1 MIWRAF
7 LFMTLE
13 RNLRISPTFYSSLEM
28 EDYAALMCST
38 ISGYL
43 HQKTK
48 TNLKRWDIVVI
59 VTNLQALT

>member
-28 EDYAALMCST
+28 EGYAALMCNT

-43 HQKTK
+43 HQKNKKQTLRDG
-48 TNLKRWDIVVI
+48 TL
-59 VTNLQALT
+59 